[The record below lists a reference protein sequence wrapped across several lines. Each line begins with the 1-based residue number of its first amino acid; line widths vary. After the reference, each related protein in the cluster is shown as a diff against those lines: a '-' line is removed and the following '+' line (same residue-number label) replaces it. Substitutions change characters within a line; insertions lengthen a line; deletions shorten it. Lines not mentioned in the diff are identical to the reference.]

1 MKNKILVFLTL
12 VVLFATTTVFA
23 ISFSDVA
30 EDYWAI
36 SYITDLTEKGVV
48 NGYPNGTF
56 DPEGTISRA
65 EFLKLV
71 IAASLPEGV
80 DINTAPTAMADHWAG
95 QYLFAAETY
104 RVVEP
109 GSITAENIDLPI
121 TRREMVMMIG
131 KADTNLRH
139 NSLNSEKSITFT
151 DFDVMDGSELRYL
164 THSVSEEYL
173 NGYPDGSFGPDNNMT
188 RAESATVIWRYTN
201 KEA

>member
-1 MKNKILVFLTL
+1 MKNKFLVFLTM
-12 VVLFATTTVFA
+12 VVLFTTTCAFA
-23 ISFSDVA
+23 MTFSDVS

-36 SYITDLTEKGVV
+36 SYISDLAEKQVV

-95 QYLFAAETY
+95 KYLFAAETY

-109 GSITAENIDLPI
+109 GAINAENIDLPI

-131 KADTNLRH
+131 KADTNFRH
-139 NSLNSEKSITFT
+139 NSLNSEQSITFT

-164 THSVSEEYL
+164 THSVSEGYL